1 MKDFSGK
8 VAVVTGGGTGMGRSL
23 VRQLVAQGCHVATC
37 DIIEDNLNET
47 VAIASD
53 EAPQGVKVTIHRC
66 DVADEDDL
74 ARLKNEVIEQ
84 QGTSHI
90 NLLFNNAGI
99 AGGGSFVN
107 STREEWERSFDICWG
122 GVYLATRTFLP
133 LLLNSEEGHVINT
146 SSVNGFWASLS
157 GNTPHTA
164 YSAAKFAVKGFTEA
178 LINDFRVNAPHLKA
192 SVVMPGHVG
201 TEIAVNTGRVL
212 GATPPGRLSPA
223 DVNAIRTRWAKERAD
238 VEALS
243 DDQIREMLEQQLEQQ
258 QQAFREGGL
267 TPDQAA
273 SIILQAVK
281 NDEWRILVGRDAEAL
296 DRVIRRN
303 PLNTHDRDL
312 GRIVRD
318 ELSDVRQQ
326 SQ

>member
-1 MKDFSGK
+1 MKEFSGK
-8 VAVVTGGGTGMGRSL
+8 IAVVTGGGTGMGRSL
-23 VRQLVAQGCHVATC
+23 VRQLVEEGCHVATC
-37 DIIEDNLNET
+37 DIIDENLNET
-47 VAIASD
+47 LAIATD

-66 DVADEDDL
+66 DVASEDDV
-74 ARLKNEVIEQ
+74 ARFKNEVMEQ
-84 QGTSHI
+84 HDTSHT

-107 STREEWERSFDICWG
+107 STREEWERTFDICWG
-122 GVYLATRTFLP
+122 GVYLMTRTFLP
-133 LLLNSEEGHVINT
+133 LLLNSDEGHIINT

-164 YSAAKFAVKGFTEA
+164 YSSAKFAVKGFTEA

-212 GATPPGRLSPA
+212 GSTQPGQLSDD
-223 DVNAIRTRWAKERAD
+223 DVKAIRNRWAKERTG
-238 VEALS
+238 VEELS
-243 DDQIREMLEQQLEQQ
+243 DDQIREMLQLQLEQQ

-267 TPDQAA
+267 TSDQAA
-273 SIILQAVK
+273 TIILEAVK
-281 NDEWRILVGRDAEAL
+281 RDEWRILVGEDAEAL

-303 PLNTHDRDL
+303 PLNTYDRDL
-312 GRIVRD
+312 ERMVRD
-318 ELSDVRQQ
+318 ELG
-326 SQ
+326 